1 MWRLTALSEIVIL
14 KKFPDFWIWKKRRSK
29 VCNSLRKIFSSFFQ
43 ICFQIFQFWKQ
54 LILSTPL
61 RLYSFHLFLF
71 YLFFQFSRFQK
82 KINFFKK
89 LDDESLKI
97 MHVLVLHA
105 RYFKAKN
112 YIFFESFFWKL
123 ENWKSH
129 SKTWTNRDADRFPES
144 VCREMQTGK
153 KWKKSSAANRSLHHF
168 TISRFESLSSWEI
181 YNTLK
186 IWYNR
191 FTNY

>member
-14 KKFPDFWIWKKRRSK
+14 KNFQIFESGKRDDRRSAIRYGRFFP
-29 VCNSLRKIFSSFFQ
+29 VFSRFVSRF
-43 ICFQIFQFWKQ
+43 FQFWKQ
-54 LILSTPL
+54 LILSTLL

-105 RYFKAKN
+105 IYFKVKN

-123 ENWKSH
+123 EIWKSH

-144 VCREMQTGK
+144 VCQEMQTGK